1 MRLRTRRSSLFA
13 LFLSVALIALT
24 SLPAAPAEPAA
35 AAGPQEAA
43 GEVSWSGVIAG
54 AIQFFV
60 TFTPTDEGPGYSA
73 TLDIPAQSLSG
84 AQLTDVV
91 YTDTEIAFTLAIAPP
106 SGATWRATR
115 EAGATTAT
123 GELEQGATKVAFTM
137 EMLAEGQEAGPPR
150 PQTPQPPFPYS
161 AREVAYVNEVDGAR
175 LAGTLT
181 VPPGA
186 GPFPAVLLITGSGP
200 QNRDEEILGHK
211 PFWVIADHLSRN
223 GIAVLRVDDRG
234 IGEST
239 GDLASATTEDFAGD
253 AVAGVAFLARQ
264 PQIDAGAIGL
274 VGHSEG
280 GIVAPMVAAESNAVA
295 FIVLLAGPAF
305 PGSQLMVMQLEA
317 VQRAIGRPEE
327 NIARQLVAQR
337 RLLELAGAAA
347 DLPALTE
354 AVAELA
360 RIQVAAMPEGQG
372 RSTEDLTADL
382 EPAIEAQ
389 AAQLMAPWW
398 RFFINFDPRTALR
411 RVRCP
416 VLALNGSLDTQV
428 PAAANLSAIGEA
440 LQEAG
445 NPDVTIEELEGLN
458 HLFQTARTGS
468 VTEYADIEE
477 TFSPRALEL
486 ITAWILERTARY
498 AAATR

>member
-1 MRLRTRRSSLFA
+1 MRLRIRRSPFFGLFLAFA
-13 LFLSVALIALT
+13 LTALT
-24 SLPAAPAEPAA
+24 ILPAA

-54 AIQFFV
+54 AIEFFV
-60 TFTPTDEGPGYSA
+60 TFTPTDDGSGYSA
-73 TLDIPAQSLSG
+73 TLDIPAQGLSG
-84 AQLTDVV
+84 APLTGVV

-115 EAGATTAT
+115 EAGATTVT
-123 GELEQGATKVAFTM
+123 GELEQGATKVDFTM
-137 EMLAEGQEAGPPR
+137 EMLAAGEEAGPPR

-161 AREVAYVNEVDGAR
+161 EREVAYVNEVDGAR

-211 PFWVIADHLSRN
+211 PFLVIADHLSRS

-239 GDLASATTEDFAGD
+239 GDLASATTETFAGD
-253 AVAGVAFLARQ
+253 AVAGVAFLAAQ

-274 VGHSEG
+274 LGHSEG
-280 GIVAPMVAAESNAVA
+280 GIVAAMVAAESDAVA
-295 FIVLLAGPAF
+295 FIVLLAGPAL
-305 PGSQLMVMQLEA
+305 PGSELMVIQLEA
-317 VQRAIGRPEE
+317 VQRAIGRPED

-337 RLLELAGAAA
+337 RLLELAGAGA

-354 AVAELA
+354 AVAELT
-360 RIQVAAMPEGQG
+360 RIQVAAIPEEQ
-372 RSTEDLTADL
+372 RPSTEDLD
-382 EPAIEAQ
+382 PAIEAQ

-416 VLALNGSLDTQV
+416 VLALNGGVDTQV
-428 PAAANLSAIGEA
+428 PAAANLSGIGAA
-440 LQEAG
+440 LQDAG

-468 VTEYADIEE
+468 PSEYADIEE

-486 ITAWILERTARY
+486 ITAWILERTAG
-498 AAATR
+498 